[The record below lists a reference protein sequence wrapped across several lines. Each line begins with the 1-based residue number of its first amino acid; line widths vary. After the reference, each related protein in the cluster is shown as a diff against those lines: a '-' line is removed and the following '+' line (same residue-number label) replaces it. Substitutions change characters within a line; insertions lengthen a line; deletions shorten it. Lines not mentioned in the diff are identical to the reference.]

1 MIQNFLFPKVK
12 KNSNNFLK
20 MFQFFNSLAETLNYL
35 FNSKSTLFLTSS
47 KPKPPLVRIDSL
59 FISWGLL
66 SGEYMNDGSVKFSKL
81 AKFNQIFNFL
91 FVVYFMTKSIVTDLM
106 ANNSI
111 YLIYIG
117 DAAVI
122 FMDVCPRIYFHLQWI
137 SISIKALLTSINFY
151 VNQNNDKLCWLQTT
165 QLTKGLIHRKYSN
178 IFINNNSFNTYN

>member
-1 MIQNFLFPKVK
+1 ML
-12 KNSNNFLK
+12 LK
-20 MFQFFNSLAETLNYL
+20 FGSYIKTLKYL
-35 FNSKSTLFLTSS
+35 LNSKSTSLLTSS
-47 KPKPPLVRIDSL
+47 KQRPPLVRIDTL
-59 FISWGLL
+59 LISWGLL